1 MGRRKWG
8 LRRRK
13 REETVPGLPECRASL
28 PVQLPAT
35 GAQLSGEGAGRGV
48 PEHRGS
54 LPVQFLATG
63 AQLPGEGGGPTGREQ
78 ACYFVAGLPIQAGG
92 GHVAG
97 PVRTAAGQEDQ
108 VTGEGLVL
116 LDHDDVPNLQ
126 DRRQTAL

>member
-1 MGRRKWG
+1 MGRRKWES
-8 LRRRK
+8 RRRK
-13 REETVPGLPECRASL
+13 LEETVPGLPERRASLPVQLLATGAQLPGEGGVPEHRASL
-28 PVQLPAT
+28 PVQLP
-35 GAQLSGEGAGRGV
+35 
-48 PEHRGS
+48 
-54 LPVQFLATG
+54 ATG

-78 ACYFVAGLPIQAGG
+78 ARYFVAGLPIQAGG

>member
-1 MGRRKWG
+1 M
-8 LRRRK
+8 
-13 REETVPGLPECRASL
+13 
-28 PVQLPAT
+28 QLPAT

-48 PEHRGS
+48 PEHRAS
-54 LPVQFLATG
+54 LPVQFLATGAQLPGEGEVPGHRPSLPVQLPATG

-78 ACYFVAGLPIQAGG
+78 ARYFVAGLPIQAGG